1 MPTPRTAKR
10 QADTA
15 EGLLRLF
22 VFAATARKP
31 TPVKDPESEKPARHR
46 ATTRRKKRV
55 EDKGALLDLTDPQTA
70 TKPKRKKKKR
80 SKDKLYKGGRKSEK
94 AKLMEKLADAADPS
108 SSALSSSNGFKSR
121 ASRDGLLS
129 SRPKSRLS
137 TDSMRGSRLSSDSMR
152 APPKRPPRT
161 AAEVRAGI
169 EAAKAAM
176 AGMVAKVEAAE
187 KEKAEEEA
195 RVAAAEEFAKQA
207 RAAAE
212 AAKAAVA
219 KAFAKSEASEAKA
232 KMEAEAADKA
242 LAAKTALKAAA
253 DAVAKGAAAVAKW
266 EAAVKQHEAT
276 EDEAALVVDE
286 SIGDDEVIDEEESS
300 ESEYSSEYE
309 TDEEEAP
316 APADV
321 PAGISG
327 RVSARRNGVT
337 GEEVDEDDLEKL
349 QAAEEERQEIERQM
363 ELERLA
369 RRRVCIEVLEE
380 EVVWPV
386 LDYVWE
392 VSAEEY
398 ELEMERRREEFEARR
413 YEAQAAKEEQ
423 MGQARKEAGKRAM
436 QKRKEAAAKAARLAA
451 RAEKERQAL
460 VEAVMGP
467 GAASEEVGGEDDS
480 SDRSRALTTQRPA
493 GGRIR
498 IKGSTPKAPARPPP
512 LSEAE
517 LLLKRAELLMEGKD
531 SSPTTAMMALGSD
544 RQGSPRAPNNVYTYG
559 ELVVAR
565 SPRGIEDKPKTKR
578 GSPPKSNRMALR
590 GPRASGA
597 SPPGTPPRG

>member
-31 TPVKDPESEKPARHR
+31 APVKDPESEKPARHR

-94 AKLMEKLADAADPS
+94 AKLMEKLADAADPLR
-108 SSALSSSNGFKSR
+108 ALCRR
-121 ASRDGLLS
+121 AMGS
-129 SRPKSRLS
+129 SRVRPATAFYRRGPNHGSRLIRC
-137 TDSMRGSRLSSDSMR
+137 DAGSRLSSDSMR

-286 SIGDDEVIDEEESS
+286 SVGDDEVIDEEESS

-309 TDEEEAP
+309 TDEEEGSGTCGRACRDLWARVGAP
-316 APADV
+316 
-321 PAGISG
+321 
-327 RVSARRNGVT
+327 
-337 GEEVDEDDLEKL
+337 
-349 QAAEEERQEIERQM
+349 
-363 ELERLA
+363 
-369 RRRVCIEVLEE
+369 
-380 EVVWPV
+380 
-386 LDYVWE
+386 
-392 VSAEEY
+392 
-398 ELEMERRREEFEARR
+398 
-413 YEAQAAKEEQ
+413 
-423 MGQARKEAGKRAM
+423 
-436 QKRKEAAAKAARLAA
+436 
-451 RAEKERQAL
+451 
-460 VEAVMGP
+460 
-467 GAASEEVGGEDDS
+467 
-480 SDRSRALTTQRPA
+480 
-493 GGRIR
+493 
-498 IKGSTPKAPARPPP
+498 
-512 LSEAE
+512 
-517 LLLKRAELLMEGKD
+517 
-531 SSPTTAMMALGSD
+531 
-544 RQGSPRAPNNVYTYG
+544 
-559 ELVVAR
+559 
-565 SPRGIEDKPKTKR
+565 
-578 GSPPKSNRMALR
+578 
-590 GPRASGA
+590 
-597 SPPGTPPRG
+597 